1 MANEL
6 ILIVEDNEKNL
17 KLARDVLRFH
27 GFRTVEATD
36 GESAIT
42 MSVEHLPAL
51 ILMDIQLPGI
61 DGIVA
66 MKRIRAQPPAHL
78 IAVDPGQ
85 HDVKEHQVGLLLQ
98 YLEQR
103 LLAGQR
109 RHDLEAVRGE
119 HGLEQPEVLRDVVY
133 REELRHCFAS
143 RYART

>member
-27 GFRTVEATD
+27 GYRTVEAID

-66 MKRIRAQPPAHL
+66 MKRIRADERTKHIPTVAL
-78 IAVDPGQ
+78 TASVMSGDRERFDEAGFDGFIAKPIEVKNFPGQ
-85 HDVKEHQVGLLLQ
+85 VRA
-98 YLEQR
+98 YLDAKR
-103 LLAGQR
+103 
-109 RHDLEAVRGE
+109 
-119 HGLEQPEVLRDVVY
+119 
-133 REELRHCFAS
+133 
-143 RYART
+143 

>member
-27 GFRTVEATD
+27 GYRTVEATD

-66 MKRIRAQPPAHL
+66 MKRIRADERTKHIPTVALTASVMTGDRERFDQAGFDGF
-78 IAVDPGQ
+78 IAKPIEVKNFPGQ
-85 HDVKEHQVGLLLQ
+85 VRA
-98 YLEQR
+98 YLDAKR
-103 LLAGQR
+103 
-109 RHDLEAVRGE
+109 
-119 HGLEQPEVLRDVVY
+119 
-133 REELRHCFAS
+133 
-143 RYART
+143 

>member
-27 GFRTVEATD
+27 GYRTVEATD
-36 GESAIT
+36 GESAVA

-66 MKRIRAQPPAHL
+66 MRRIRADARTQHIPTVAL
-78 IAVDPGQ
+78 TASVMSGDRERFDEAGFDGFIAKPIEVKNFPGQ
-85 HDVKEHQVGLLLQ
+85 VQA
-98 YLEQR
+98 YLDAKR
-103 LLAGQR
+103 
-109 RHDLEAVRGE
+109 
-119 HGLEQPEVLRDVVY
+119 
-133 REELRHCFAS
+133 
-143 RYART
+143 

>member
-27 GFRTVEATD
+27 GYRTVEAVD
-36 GESAIT
+36 GESAVT

-66 MKRIRAQPPAHL
+66 MKQIRADPRTKHIPTVAL
-78 IAVDPGQ
+78 TASVMSGDRERFDEAGFDGFIAKPIEVKNFPGQ
-85 HDVKEHQVGLLLQ
+85 VQS
-98 YLEQR
+98 YLDAKR
-103 LLAGQR
+103 
-109 RHDLEAVRGE
+109 
-119 HGLEQPEVLRDVVY
+119 
-133 REELRHCFAS
+133 
-143 RYART
+143 